1 MYSPNMFAEKV
12 LELFRRHIAETFG
25 GNMAAASRA
34 YGVHITTLEKWLKGT
49 RDPGLNK
56 IGPVLD
62 MMGVAVQ
69 EKSAPLQP
77 SGETATNTELNKLL
91 EENQALRAA
100 LQETTSER
108 DMLKGAVQ
116 VLKEEMARLAPT
128 PASHPKKDLLAPFDC
143 CRGDSKVG

>member
-1 MYSPNMFAEKV
+1 MFAEKV
-12 LELFRRHIAETFG
+12 LELFRRHVVEAFG

-62 MMGVAVQ
+62 MMGVTVQ
-69 EKSAPLQP
+69 EQNTPAQS
-77 SGETATNTELNKLL
+77 SGDTVATVELSRLL
-91 EENQALRAA
+91 EENQKLRST

-116 VLKEEMARLAPT
+116 VLKEEMVRLAPT
-128 PASHPKKDLLAPFDC
+128 PVGAPKKDFIAPIDC
-143 CRGDSKVG
+143 CQGDSKVG

>member
-1 MYSPNMFAEKV
+1 MYSPNMFAEKI
-12 LELFRRHIAETFG
+12 LELFRRHVAEAFG

-62 MMGVAVQ
+62 MMGIVIQ
-69 EKSAPLQP
+69 EGGASTQSSGDSA
-77 SGETATNTELNKLL
+77 ANAELAKLL
-91 EENQALRAA
+91 EENQKLRSA
-100 LQETTSER
+100 LQETASER

-128 PASHPKKDLLAPFDC
+128 PVSPPKKALIAPFDC
-143 CRGDSKVG
+143 CQGESKAG